1 MEGLHVQTWVPETF
15 VNACLVLVHGAGEHS
30 GRYEFVKDWFVQR
43 GVAFV
48 AGDLPGFGRSSGIR
62 GHIDRFSDY
71 VEIVKGWILE
81 ARHLVPDRP
90 IFVLGH
96 SMGGL
101 VTVRLLQDPEAQNL
115 DIRGVILSSPLL
127 RLKMQLPPWKAKL
140 AAVAVKFVPTLRLPN
155 EIEPAFVSRSPLVVQ
170 QYATDPYV
178 ESKVSLRWYAELQ
191 LTIRQAAVE
200 TAKIRHPLLLLQAGA
215 DRLVD
220 PEAVYPFMDRIA
232 SIDKKL
238 QVYPEFYHE
247 ILNEPEKEQVLQ
259 EIWQWI
265 EARLEI

>member
-1 MEGLHVQTWVPETF
+1 MEGLHVQTGVPETF
-15 VNACLVLVHGAGEHS
+15 SKACLVLVHGAGEHS

-43 GVAFV
+43 GIAVV

-71 VEIVKGWILE
+71 VEVVKGWIEE
-81 ARHLVPDRP
+81 ARHLASDRP

-101 VTVRLLQDPEAQNL
+101 VAVRLLQDREAQDL
-115 DIRGVILSSPLL
+115 QIRGVILSSPLL
-127 RLKMQLPPWKAKL
+127 RLKMQIPPWKEKL
-140 AAVAVKFVPTLRLPN
+140 AAFAVKWLPALRQSN
-155 EIEPAFVSRSPLVVQ
+155 EIDPVSVSRSPAVVQ

-191 LTIRQAAVE
+191 SAIRQAASE
-200 TAKIRHPLLLLQAGA
+200 TARIRHPLLLLQAGA

-220 PEAVYPFMDRIA
+220 PEAVYPFMEQIA

-238 QVYPEFYHE
+238 TVYPELYHE
-247 ILNEPEKEQVLQ
+247 LLNEPEKEQVLQ

-265 EARLEI
+265 EARL